1 MDEIYVNVKCPD
13 PAPSTNHTGQMS
25 SKRSFYLGVILC
37 LSLLSVFLLVTL
49 ITLGLFY
56 HNCLYDSAKQLSE
69 MNNQLSSM
77 GEERD
82 VLNANLSAVSNN
94 LSSIT
99 EERDL
104 LNANLSAVS
113 SQLSFM
119 TKERDLLTEK
129 TKELKRLLCLSNQ
142 NKTCPAGWSK
152 FSCSCYLLS
161 ERSASWDE
169 ARKDCRDR
177 GADLVV
183 IDSPEDQ
190 TALSNIATTEA
201 WIGLN
206 DKEQEGTWKWLD
218 GTPLTLIPAGNW
230 EEDQPDNGGGS
241 SHWGE
246 EDCVHVRTDMKK
258 SWNDRSCSTSFK
270 WICEKTP

>member
-1 MDEIYVNVKCPD
+1 MDEIYVNVK
-13 PAPSTNHTGQMS
+13 PAPSTYHTGRRS

-49 ITLGLFY
+49 ITLGFVY
-56 HNCLYDSAKQLSE
+56 HNCLYDSAKQSE

-82 VLNANLSAVSNN
+82 LLNANLSAVSN
-94 LSSIT
+94 
-99 EERDL
+99 
-104 LNANLSAVS
+104 
-113 SQLSFM
+113 QLSFM
-119 TKERDLLTEK
+119 TEERDVLNEK

-142 NKTCPAGWSK
+142 NKACPAGWSK

-161 ERSASWDE
+161 ERSASWAE

-206 DKEQEGTWKWLD
+206 DKEQEGTWKWVD

-230 EEDQPDNGGGS
+230 QEGNPDNGGGS

-270 WICEKTP
+270 WICEKNP

>member
-1 MDEIYVNVKCPD
+1 MWSACHNGPR
-13 PAPSTNHTGQMS
+13 S
-25 SKRSFYLGVILC
+25 SKRSFYLGVILS
-37 LSLLSVFLLVTL
+37 LSLLSVFLLAGL
-49 ITLGLFY
+49 ITLGFFY
-56 HNCLYDSAKQLSE
+56 QNCVYDSAKQLSE

-82 VLNANLSAVSNN
+82 FLNANLS
-94 LSSIT
+94 T
-99 EERDL
+99 
-104 LNANLSAVS
+104 
-113 SQLSFM
+113 
-119 TKERDLLTEK
+119 ERDLLTEK

-142 NKTCPAGWSK
+142 NKTCPAGWSR

-161 ERSASWDE
+161 ERSASWDA

-190 TALSNIATTEA
+190 TAVSNIATAAA

-206 DKEQEGTWKWLD
+206 DKEQEGTWKWVD

-230 EEDQPDNGGGS
+230 AEDQPDNGGGS
-241 SHWGE
+241 SYWGE
-246 EDCVHVRTDMKK
+246 EDCVHVRTDTKK
-258 SWNDRSCSTSFK
+258 TWNDRSCSTSYK
-270 WICEKTP
+270 WICEKNP

>member
-13 PAPSTNHTGQMS
+13 PAPSTNHTGQRS

-82 VLNANLSAVSNN
+82 ILNANLSAVNN
-94 LSSIT
+94 QLSSMT

-104 LNANLSAVS
+104 L
-113 SQLSFM
+113 
-119 TKERDLLTEK
+119 TEE

-206 DKEQEGTWKWLD
+206 DKEQEGTWKWVD

-246 EDCVHVRTDMKK
+246 EDCVHVRTDTKK